1 MTDRAALV
9 GAERSPLQTWRGVL
23 ACSLGVASYF
33 YVFVH
38 RVSPSIMVDE
48 LMRDFPT
55 NGAVGVISSS
65 AGPPV
70 GPSARSLSSSR
81 QR

>member
-1 MTDRAALV
+1 MTDRAAFL
-9 GAERSPLQTWRGVL
+9 GVAPRPAASL
-23 ACSLGVASYF
+23 AGMLAWSLGVASYF